1 MENDKRLGGA
11 RGSMRGQGEAIPID
25 VICDLENMMG
35 ALGIKEEDRMTVDEY
50 LRASEEDIVEDPTV
64 PAVEVEADVLR
75 TALPIG
81 TDSTVDVVAEVV
93 EDEDEEE
100 GEDGEEEELED
111 MDVCVVTLDQARE
124 RVCELVT
131 FCRENNHIVS
141 TEMAD
146 VVESIGERL
155 QGVVVTARMR
165 ERKLTSYFEKV
176 KEVDS
181 MTS

>member
-1 MENDKRLGGA
+1 MYACDTGG
-11 RGSMRGQGEAIPID
+11 
-25 VICDLENMMG
+25 
-35 ALGIKEEDRMTVDEY
+35 
-50 LRASEEDIVEDPTV
+50 
-64 PAVEVEADVLR
+64 
-75 TALPIG
+75 
-81 TDSTVDVVAEVV
+81 TVDVVAEVV

-124 RVCELVT
+124 RVCVVCELVT

-176 KEVDS
+176 KETDS